1 MTDKEDMF
9 EKNEPNSGEEFLD
22 EETPFES
29 PVPDVDPDPIA
40 DLGNLSGDGP
50 VISSATRGAKLA
62 PRSSDM
68 FHGMWASIFYSGRTT
83 GKMVL
88 VTSAARREGVSTIA
102 CGLGL
107 TDSDVEG
114 SPRVALVDFNLRN
127 PAIHRMLGLREG
139 PGLVEALA
147 DGLSP
152 AEGAQKVN
160 RNLDVFTVGAI
171 GSRSLEVLRSDA
183 VETFFAQLDEIYD
196 YILVDSAA
204 ANHYP
209 DAQVL
214 GGVLKDV
221 VIVVHSDFTPREA
234 VAQAKKR
241 IEAGGGRVA
250 GIVLNMRTFPI
261 PNFLYRIV

>member
-1 MTDKEDMF
+1 MSDLEDMF
-9 EKNEPNSGEEFLD
+9 EPNEPISAAAAPSNDPSD
-22 EETPFES
+22 DV
-29 PVPDVDPDPIA
+29 PVLTLPAGSRRAPR
-40 DLGNLSGDGP
+40 LSGRA
-50 VISSATRGAKLA
+50 SE
-62 PRSSDM
+62 M

-83 GKMVL
+83 GKTVL
-88 VTSAARREGVSTIA
+88 LTSAARREGVSTIA
-102 CGLGL
+102 CGLAL
-107 TDSDVEG
+107 TDTDVEG
-114 SPRVALVDFNLRN
+114 GPRVALVDFNLRN

-152 AEGAQKVN
+152 AEAAQKIN

-183 VETFFAQLDEIYD
+183 VEKFFAQLDELYD
-196 YILVDSAA
+196 QVLVDSAA

-214 GGVLKDV
+214 AGVLKEV
-221 VIVVHSDFTPREA
+221 VLVVHSDLTPREA

-241 IEAGGGRVA
+241 IEAGGGRVV
-250 GIVLNMRTFPI
+250 GLVLNMRTFPI

>member
-1 MTDKEDMF
+1 MAEFEDMF
-9 EKNEPNSGEEFLD
+9 EDNESLVQSDEEKTVADIGDLSGEIPAVSTNGLH
-22 EETPFES
+22 
-29 PVPDVDPDPIA
+29 
-40 DLGNLSGDGP
+40 
-50 VISSATRGAKLA
+50 GAKLSGRA
-62 PRSSDM
+62 SDL
-68 FHGMWASIFYSGRTT
+68 FHGMWASVFYSGRTT
-83 GKMVL
+83 GKTIL
-88 VTSAARREGVSTIA
+88 LTSAARREGVSTIA

-127 PAIHRMLGLREG
+127 PSIHHILGLREG

-147 DGLSP
+147 DGLAPCESV
-152 AEGAQKVN
+152 QKVN

-183 VETFFAQLDEIYD
+183 VEKFFSYLNEQYD
-196 YILVDSAA
+196 YVLVDSAA

-221 VIVVHSDFTPREA
+221 VLVVHSDLTPREA

-241 IEAGGGRVA
+241 IEAGGGRVV
-250 GIVLNMRTFPI
+250 GLVLNMRTFPI

>member
-1 MTDKEDMF
+1 MSEMEDMF
-9 EKNEPNSGEEFLD
+9 EDNESL
-22 EETPFES
+22 
-29 PVPDVDPDPIA
+29 V
-40 DLGNLSGDGP
+40 SGDEAVAEVGDLASDIP
-50 VISSATRGAKLA
+50 AVSAGSHNARLS
-62 PRSSDM
+62 PRASEL
-68 FHGMWASIFYSGRTT
+68 FHGMWASVFYSGRTT
-83 GKMVL
+83 GKTIL
-88 VTSAARREGVSTIA
+88 LTSAARREGVSTIA

-127 PAIHRMLGLREG
+127 PAIHRMLSLREG

-152 AEGAQKVN
+152 EQSAQKVN

-183 VETFFAQLDEIYD
+183 VEKFFAQLNETYD
-196 YILVDSAA
+196 YVLVDSAA

-221 VIVVHSDFTPREA
+221 VLVVHSDLTPREA

-241 IEAGGGRVA
+241 IEAGGGRIV
-250 GIVLNMRTFPI
+250 GLVLNMRTFPI

>member
-1 MTDKEDMF
+1 MTDMEDIF
-9 EKNEPNSGEEFLD
+9 GENPPTSD
-22 EETPFES
+22 GN
-29 PVPDVDPDPIA
+29 DPIA
-40 DLGNLSGDGP
+40 DFDDPSGASP
-50 VISSATRGAKLA
+50 VLAASPRGARLPGRA
-62 PRSSDM
+62 SDL
-68 FHGMWASIFYSGRTT
+68 FHGMWASIFYSGRTS
-83 GKMVL
+83 GKTVL
-88 VTSAARREGVSTIA
+88 LTSAARREGVSTIA

-127 PAIHRMLGLREG
+127 PSIHTILGLREG

-183 VETFFAQLDEIYD
+183 VEKFFAQLDEIYD
-196 YILVDSAA
+196 YVLVDSAA

-221 VIVVHSDFTPREA
+221 VLVVHSDLTPREA

-241 IEAGGGRVA
+241 IEAGGGRVV

>member
-1 MTDKEDMF
+1 MSELDDRNDQNDNPFDIEDTDDPVADVGELPEDDI
-9 EKNEPNSGEEFLD
+9 PVVTSGL
-22 EETPFES
+22 
-29 PVPDVDPDPIA
+29 
-40 DLGNLSGDGP
+40 
-50 VISSATRGAKLA
+50 RGARLS
-62 PRSSDM
+62 PRASDV
-68 FHGMWASIFYSGRTT
+68 FHGMWASVFYSGRTT
-83 GKMVL
+83 GKTVL
-88 VTSAARREGVSTIA
+88 LTGAARREGASTIA

-127 PAIHRMLGLREG
+127 PAIHKMLGLREG
-139 PGLVEALA
+139 PGLVETLA
-147 DGLSP
+147 DGLTP
-152 AEGAQKVN
+152 DQCAQKVN

-183 VETFFAQLDEIYD
+183 VETFFHQLNETYE
-196 YILVDSAA
+196 YVLVDSAA

-221 VIVVHSDFTPREA
+221 VLVVHSDQTPREA

-241 IEAGGGRVA
+241 IEAGGGRVV